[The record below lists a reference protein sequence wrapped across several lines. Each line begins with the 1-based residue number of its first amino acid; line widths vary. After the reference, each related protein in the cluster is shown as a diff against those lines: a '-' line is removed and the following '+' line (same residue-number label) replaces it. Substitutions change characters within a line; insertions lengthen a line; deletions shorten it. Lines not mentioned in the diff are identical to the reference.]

1 MLSLGRDAGELIDVG
16 CLIPCGVRSRPA
28 DGELA
33 EGSELIE
40 GDGALPGKF
49 QQGEEPGDD
58 HEAIPRVR
66 DERGLSQSTENAILL
81 AGAAA
86 IALVVITA
94 ITAYVTDRLPS

>member
-1 MLSLGRDAGELIDVG
+1 MSPIHHLVGLIVSL
-16 CLIPCGVRSRPA
+16 
-28 DGELA
+28 
-33 EGSELIE
+33 
-40 GDGALPGKF
+40 
-49 QQGEEPGDD
+49 QQ
-58 HEAIPRVR
+58 APRTR

>member
-1 MLSLGRDAGELIDVG
+1 MSPIHHLVGLIVSL
-16 CLIPCGVRSRPA
+16 
-28 DGELA
+28 
-33 EGSELIE
+33 
-40 GDGALPGKF
+40 
-49 QQGEEPGDD
+49 QQA
-58 HEAIPRVR
+58 HRTR